1 MGENPE
7 AYEMIVPNN
16 DFNELLLSA
25 DSGAKNEKLQEI
37 AARNG
42 TLDDIK
48 NMQTYRYQNKD
59 ILTAV
64 SDEDAKIID
73 QFLLENNIVYNGDVY
88 KLIIRDRNEHA
99 WVEIFDDYLGWIPIE
114 AIGAGVI
121 SQVDETSPV
130 TDNDQ
135 NDNQTTPILPN
146 QEQEEIS
153 TETESTIVIPFYVYF
168 LGFFIIGLAVIVLQ
182 AVIRRKRRF
191 KDAKNNNQLVCFYCH
206 YLSKLNGDLSGI
218 KKIGDKICCKL
229 LF

>member
-7 AYEMIVPNN
+7 TYEMIVPNN

-88 KLIIRDRNEHA
+88 NLIDQCKNALANQTRYTLTPGDLPDGKNYLNYFLNEHKQGYCIHYASALALMLRRNGIAARFVLGYQSDGSKDADGKLIIRDRNEHA
-99 WVEIFDDYLGWIPIE
+99 WVEI
-114 AIGAGVI
+114 
-121 SQVDETSPV
+121 SM
-130 TDNDQ
+130 
-135 NDNQTTPILPN
+135 
-146 QEQEEIS
+146 
-153 TETESTIVIPFYVYF
+153 
-168 LGFFIIGLAVIVLQ
+168 II
-182 AVIRRKRRF
+182 
-191 KDAKNNNQLVCFYCH
+191 
-206 YLSKLNGDLSGI
+206 
-218 KKIGDKICCKL
+218 
-229 LF
+229 